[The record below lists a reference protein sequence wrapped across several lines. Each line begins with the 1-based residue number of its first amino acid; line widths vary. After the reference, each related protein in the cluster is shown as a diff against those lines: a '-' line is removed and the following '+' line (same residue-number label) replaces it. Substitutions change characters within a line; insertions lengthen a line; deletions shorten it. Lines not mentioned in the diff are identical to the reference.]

1 MSYVMYPKVFEQ
13 YKDDLEQY
21 GDVSKLPTRAF
32 IEPMKLGEEIEVE
45 LEKGK
50 TLGIKLSAVGQVR
63 LFPVPFPAP
72 HTHPRRLGRAVPLP
86 SFSRPPLP
94 PPPRSQPRSA
104 GAIPSPKALRQGGR
118 DDPARAQPR
127 RRNTTRRLYDAGSP
141 RRWVCAKQPLGSV
154 ASTARRPPPSPQT
167 PTPTPFAVPHPKA
180 SVFARSPPPPARS
193 HPPPQ
198 IPPFPP
204 NPPLPPAAA
213 SSTPRT
219 RHERS
224 SSSSTAC
231 RAPSLWPTQRPS

>member
-86 SFSRPPLP
+86 FFSRPPVP

-104 GAIPSPKALRQGGR
+104 GTIPSPKALRQGGKGR
-118 DDPARAQPR
+118 SRQGATAPPKHHAASLR
-127 RRNTTRRLYDAGSP
+127 RRLAQAVGVRQTASRIRRL
-141 RRWVCAKQPLGSV
+141 
-154 ASTARRPPPSPQT
+154 
-167 PTPTPFAVPHPKA
+167 H
-180 SVFARSPPPPARS
+180 RSPPPRFPTNTHTYTLRRPASPSLRFRKVSSAASSLTPS
-193 HPPPQ
+193 HP
-198 IPPFPP
+198 
-204 NPPLPPAAA
+204 NHPLPPAAA
-213 SSTPRT
+213 SSFPRT